1 MTSFLTL
8 IPGYRKTD
16 GQLVCVKQVPKSRVH
31 QVVPHGDRSIP
42 KEFAMHIQASTC
54 NKVVKVRFKMKK
66 IYMPHSCPPII
77 MVYSIVTLLTDI
89 LSKAKFDIL

>member
-1 MTSFLTL
+1 MTSFVTL
-8 IPGYRKTD
+8 SLGYRKTD

-54 NKVVKVRFKMKK
+54 NKVVKV
-66 IYMPHSCPPII
+66 S
-77 MVYSIVTLLTDI
+77 
-89 LSKAKFDIL
+89 

>member
-66 IYMPHSCPPII
+66 YTCHIR
-77 MVYSIVTLLTDI
+77 VR
-89 LSKAKFDIL
+89 LSKWFISSSLC